1 MIGYL
6 TGEVIKTSQKSIILL
21 CGNVGYEIFCTSKYI
36 EQLEPDQKIE
46 LFIFTRVRDDDISLY
61 GFSNQEELEFFKLL
75 ISVKGVGS
83 KTGLEIMNVETN
95 QIKNAIIQENA
106 IFLSKTPGIGKK
118 TAERIIVELKN
129 SVMPATY
136 QTLDTALD
144 QKFQEATI
152 ALSKL
157 GYQRGEIHRIL
168 KNIPT
173 KNSTT
178 EEMVTFFLQNV

>member
-6 TGEVIKTSQKSIILL
+6 TGEVIKTSQQSIILL
-21 CGNVGYEIFCTSKYI
+21 CGQVGYEVFCTSKFI
-36 EQLEPDQKIE
+36 EQLESKQKIE

-61 GFSNQEELEFFKLL
+61 GFSTKEELEFFKLL
-75 ISVKGVGS
+75 IGVKGVGA
-83 KTGLEIMNVETN
+83 KTGLEIMNVENN

-106 IFLSKTPGIGKK
+106 VFLSKTPGIGKK

-129 SVMPATY
+129 SVTPEKF
-136 QTLDTALD
+136 QKLDTELD

-152 ALSKL
+152 ALSQL
-157 GYQRGEIHRIL
+157 GYQRGEIYRIL
-168 KNIPT
+168 KNIPV